1 MDADGATRRRLRS
14 DAEAAVERCAVWH
27 SRVAARRI
35 TRFLEARMTGSGL
48 SVVQF
53 GLMALIA
60 SAKDDTLGALARR
73 ADLDPS
79 SLSRNLD
86 ALARAGM
93 VEIVTAE
100 EDRRRRAVWL
110 TEAGARKLE
119 AALPVWREAHNE
131 LEAILDVGLAKGLAA
146 AAQALPVDEG

>member
-1 MDADGATRRRLRS
+1 MLDETPIRRRLRT
-14 DAEAAVERCAVWH
+14 DAERAVELCAVWH
-27 SRVAARRI
+27 SRLAARRI
-35 TRFLEARMTGSGL
+35 TRFLEARMAASGL
-48 SVVQF
+48 SVAQF

-86 ALARAGM
+86 ALARAGL

-100 EDRRRRAVWL
+100 ADRRRRAVWL
-110 TEAGARKLE
+110 TETGARKLE
-119 AALPVWREAHNE
+119 AALPVWREAHRE
-131 LEAILDVGLAKGLAA
+131 LESLMDVSLARALHAA
-146 AAQALPVDEG
+146 TQALPLDDS